1 VVGGAVA
8 RIAAR
13 LEVEQDNDD
22 REDDAHWT
30 GAEPQGR
37 LDPGGRF
44 NGQYGGQYAKAR
56 EGRGADSEAA
66 DRPGAFD
73 QPAPMASGAASF
85 APRVVVVEGGR
96 GGRPATTAP
105 WECRRSRRRRRKAA
119 RPWGE
124 LIVSAN
130 RRTRSPPTMM

>member
-85 APRVVVVEGGR
+85 APRVVVVEGAAEAAGQPPQRR
-96 GGRPATTAP
+96 GNAEDRADDDGKQRAP
-105 WECRRSRRRRRKAA
+105 GAS
-119 RPWGE
+119 
-124 LIVSAN
+124 
-130 RRTRSPPTMM
+130 